1 MKHILIT
8 FVAVLLAGCAKN
20 NVTILNSGT
29 NEWQQIQLNGGG
41 QQFKIDGLK
50 GGDSKGFSFKS
61 KKEDGGVITGNL
73 DGKEIKS
80 EIGYFTPNIVNNI
93 KIILNDQGGIDIKNF
108 SIK

>member
-1 MKHILIT
+1 MIIKLMAIT
-8 FVAVLLAGCAKN
+8 IASLLLAGCAKN

-50 GGDSKGFSFKS
+50 GGDSKRFSFKS

-80 EIGYFTPNIVNNI
+80 EIGYFTPNMGNKI
-93 KIILNDQGGIDIKNF
+93 KIILEDQGGIEIKNLP
-108 SIK
+108 

>member
-1 MKHILIT
+1 MKHIIIT
-8 FVAVLLAGCAKN
+8 FVTVLLAGCAKN

-29 NEWQQIQLNGGG
+29 NEWSQIQLNGGG

-73 DGKEIKS
+73 YGKEIKS
-80 EIGYFTPNIVNNI
+80 EIGYLTPNMGNNI
-93 KIILNDQGGIDIKNF
+93 TIILDDQGGIEIKNLPV
-108 SIK
+108 K